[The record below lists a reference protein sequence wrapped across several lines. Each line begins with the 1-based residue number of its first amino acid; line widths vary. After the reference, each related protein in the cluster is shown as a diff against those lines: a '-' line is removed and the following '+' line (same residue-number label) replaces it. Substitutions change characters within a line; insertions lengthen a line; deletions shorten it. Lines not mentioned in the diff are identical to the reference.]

1 MFDVKTSS
9 KCSYI
14 GLPHTYGEF
23 KNKSKKQPR
32 GKSGYSLCF
41 PGHRSLSRLHQR
53 KLCKETQPGNPTG
66 QNQKLIELVNTK
78 GKTMKVLGTT
88 KITIQAPGGGWTT
101 TVALV
106 CPQLLHEFL
115 LLWIMQKKLQL
126 LHAGLPFTSIVG
138 ANSATLLEVNYTP
151 KRLQPR
157 EKNPEP
163 QSPK

>member
-1 MFDVKTSS
+1 MPILLYTEKQQKVIVLQCEHSKHGQAINKHKMFDVKTSS

-14 GLPHTYGEF
+14 GHAYAHGEF
-23 KNKSKKQPR
+23 KKKSKKQPR

-41 PGHRSLSRLHQR
+41 PGHGSLSRLHQR

-106 CPQLLHEFL
+106 CPQLSH
-115 LLWIMQKKLQL
+115 
-126 LHAGLPFTSIVG
+126 
-138 ANSATLLEVNYTP
+138 
-151 KRLQPR
+151 
-157 EKNPEP
+157 
-163 QSPK
+163 